1 MSRDLET
8 IDRRLPLRM
17 VSDRGARRRRFI
29 FFVSDEDD
37 QVLGVVTEKELA
49 AAAIAGRAQATAEEA
64 MLRTTQAPVASLKDD
79 GATLLQTMEA
89 ADIWHLPVVAESRV
103 VGVVSKESLLRII
116 ANRLVQRPSFA
127 GSP

>member
-8 IDRRLPLRM
+8 VDRRVPLGM
-17 VSDRGARRRRFI
+17 VSDRGARRRRFM
-29 FFVSDEDD
+29 FLVADEDD

-49 AAAIAGRAQATAEEA
+49 AAAAARHMGNTAEDA
-64 MLRTTQAPVASLKDD
+64 MVRADKAPVASLKDD
-79 GATLLQTMEA
+79 GASLLQAMEA
-89 ADIWHLPVVAESRV
+89 ADVWHLPVVSDSRV
-103 VGVVSKESLLRII
+103 VGVVSKDSLLRII